1 MTIADMVR
9 PVRQSIGENHVAHH
23 TTHRTASCHRRLLKK
38 RHRTG
43 RHRQRELLAL
53 GDDPPVT
60 IYEGS
65 VRASDGS
72 AIPAKIAVTD
82 GTLDLDGDQYELT
95 IKVRVTAQGQAATQT
110 VKDEGS
116 FTRNGTQ
123 IVFESDGD
131 VFDKF
136 KGTLSGGKLKLKL
149 DLLGSGDAVEYAY
162 VK

>member
-1 MTIADMVR
+1 MLR
-9 PVRQSIGENHVAHH
+9 
-23 TTHRTASCHRRLLKK
+23 TTRLTVL
-38 RHRTG
+38 
-43 RHRQRELLAL
+43 LLAL
-53 GDDPPVT
+53 AACSKSATAPVDTVSGSYSLSAVDGDDPPVT

-72 AIPAKIAVTD
+72 AIAAKIAVTD

-110 VKDEGS
+110 IKDEGS
-116 FTRNGTQ
+116 FTRTGTS

>member
-1 MTIADMVR
+1 MD
-9 PVRQSIGENHVAHH
+9 
-23 TTHRTASCHRRLLKK
+23 
-38 RHRTG
+38 
-43 RHRQRELLAL
+43 

-60 IYEGS
+60 IYEGN

-95 IKVRVTAQGQAATQT
+95 IKIRVTAQGQAATQT
-110 VKDEGS
+110 IKDEGS

-123 IVFESDGD
+123 ISFESDSDEFGR
-131 VFDKF
+131 F

-149 DLLGSGDAVEYAY
+149 DLLGSGDALEYAY

>member
-1 MTIADMVR
+1 MLR
-9 PVRQSIGENHVAHH
+9 
-23 TTHRTASCHRRLLKK
+23 TTRLTV
-38 RHRTG
+38 RHRVAVATAG
-43 RHRQRELLAL
+43 MLLAIAACSKGATTAPVDTFSGSYSL
-53 GDDPPVT
+53 SSVDGDDPPVT
-60 IYEGS
+60 IYEGN

-95 IKVRVTAQGQAATQT
+95 IKVRITAQGQAVTQT

-116 FTRNGTQ
+116 FTRVGTQ

-131 VFDKF
+131 DAFGTF

>member
-1 MTIADMVR
+1 MLR
-9 PVRQSIGENHVAHH
+9 
-23 TTHRTASCHRRLLKK
+23 TTRLTV
-38 RHRTG
+38 RHRMAVASAG
-43 RHRQRELLAL
+43 LLLAIATGCSKDATAPVDTFSGSYSL
-53 GDDPPVT
+53 TSVDGDDPPVT
-60 IYEGS
+60 IYEGN

-82 GTLDLDGDQYELT
+82 GTLDLDDDQYELT
-95 IKVRVTAQGQAATQT
+95 IKVRITAQGQAVTQT

-131 VFDKF
+131 VLGTF

-149 DLLGSGDAVEYAY
+149 DLLGTGDAYDYAY

>member
-1 MTIADMVR
+1 MLR
-9 PVRQSIGENHVAHH
+9 
-23 TTHRTASCHRRLLKK
+23 TTRLTV
-38 RHRTG
+38 RHRMAVATAG
-43 RHRQRELLAL
+43 LLIAMTAACSKDATAPVDTFSGSYSL
-53 GDDPPVT
+53 AAVDGDDPPVT
-60 IYEGS
+60 IYDGNI
-65 VRASDGS
+65 RASDGS

-82 GTLDLDGDQYELT
+82 GTLDLDGDQYALT
-95 IKVRVTAQGQAATQT
+95 IKIRITAQGQAVTQT

-131 VFDKF
+131 DFGTF

-149 DLLGSGDAVEYAY
+149 DLIGSGDALEYAY